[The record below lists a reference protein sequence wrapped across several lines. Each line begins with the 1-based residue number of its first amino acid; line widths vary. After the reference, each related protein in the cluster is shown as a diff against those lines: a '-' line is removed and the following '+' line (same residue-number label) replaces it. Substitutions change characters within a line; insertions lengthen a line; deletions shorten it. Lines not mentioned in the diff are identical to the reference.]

1 MAAFPLIGEH
11 IALLILVAI
20 AGAIFVIRF
29 PGPKLAS
36 ISDLWTVWYSIKGQS
51 HLKAYD
57 VHREY
62 EIYHGSS
69 TLKSNVYETITPA
82 PGAFSTFTAI
92 DRHMHQRKRKVFSQA
107 FSESAI
113 SAFEPTIRRHCEIF
127 ITELAKAIPSVSGG
141 RWSQPLNMTPRTRHY
156 ATDVMGDFGFG
167 RSFDMQT
174 STRNHFLMK
183 ATDGATLVAGIYC
196 QYPKLKDYGMGRLV
210 ALLGVATKERFGR
223 LAKML
228 IDERLSDDTENRRDL
243 LHFIS
248 KGDKKTREPFS
259 MNEVWAESRFTLIA
273 GAETTATAIS
283 SILFYLSRNPASLTR
298 LTSLIRTTY
307 PSRDDIQL
315 GPKLTQC
322 TYLWA
327 SIDEAMRLS
336 PSVVAIL
343 WRQVIAENFTI
354 DGEHVPA
361 GCDLGFSSYVPH
373 HDASIFID
381 PYAFK
386 PERWLA
392 SSNPEDQ
399 SRLEMQQRAFT
410 PFGLGP
416 RKCIGMRMA
425 YAEVAL
431 CLAKTLWALDLRRAK
446 DGVGRIGAGR
456 KGAKDGR
463 EKEEEFQLFEHITCR
478 HDGPYLEWAWRSD
491 KAI

>member
-1 MAAFPLIGEH
+1 
-11 IALLILVAI
+11 
-20 AGAIFVIRF
+20 
-29 PGPKLAS
+29 
-36 ISDLWTVWYSIKGQS
+36 
-51 HLKAYD
+51 
-57 VHREY
+57 
-62 EIYHGSS
+62 
-69 TLKSNVYETITPA
+69 
-82 PGAFSTFTAI
+82 
-92 DRHMHQRKRKVFSQA
+92 
-107 FSESAI
+107 
-113 SAFEPTIRRHCEIF
+113 
-127 ITELAKAIPSVSGG
+127 
-141 RWSQPLNMTPRTRHY
+141 
-156 ATDVMGDFGFG
+156 
-167 RSFDMQT
+167 
-174 STRNHFLMK
+174 
-183 ATDGATLVAGIYC
+183 
-196 QYPKLKDYGMGRLV
+196 
-210 ALLGVATKERFGR
+210 
-223 LAKML
+223 
-228 IDERLSDDTENRRDL
+228 
-243 LHFIS
+243 
-248 KGDKKTREPFS
+248 
-259 MNEVWAESRFTLIA
+259 LIA
-273 GAETTATAIS
+273 GAETTGTAIS
-283 SILFYLSRNPASLTR
+283 STFFYLSRNTESLTR

-327 SIDEAMRLS
+327 CIDEAMRLS

-343 WRQVIAENFTI
+343 WRQVIAGNFII

-373 HDASIFID
+373 HDSSVFPD

-399 SRLEMQQRAFT
+399 TRLEMQQRAFT

-431 CLAKTLWALDLRRAK
+431 CLAKTLWSLDLRRVEG
-446 DGVGRIGAGR
+446 GVGRIGAGR

-491 KAI
+491 KGICG